1 MPSDTLEAEIKR
13 LEAAGRRRLSKRDA
27 TRYNLHKND
36 LKRFAH
42 YLGIEKLDDWQEK
55 VLDSKS
61 DRIIL
66 NCSRQSGKSTCT
78 AIMAVH
84 HAIFKPNSMVIVI
97 SRIEAQSL
105 EVFKRMSNYYK
116 EVSYAPHATE
126 DTSHSLKL
134 SNGSRIIALSGQQP
148 DSLRGYAG
156 VSLLIIDEAS
166 RVLEETYNVVR
177 PTLAVSSGRVILL
190 STPHGRKGFFF
201 ESWMEATDQY
211 RDNLEGWESASVTA
225 DEIPRI
231 KPSFLKQ
238 ERKKYPEWFYRQ
250 EYMCEF
256 QDNISNIFRS
266 VHEAFEHVDADG
278 EEWQFDIGL

>member
-13 LEAAGRRRLSKRDA
+13 LEAAGRRRLSKKDA
-27 TRYNLHKND
+27 ARYNLHKND
-36 LKRFAH
+36 LKRFAR
-42 YLGIEKLDDWQEK
+42 YLGIEKLDEWQEK

-66 NCSRQSGKSTCT
+66 NCSRQSGKSTIT

-84 HAIFKPNSMVIVI
+84 HAIFNSNSMVIVV

-105 EVFKRMSNYYK
+105 EMFKRMSNYYK
-116 EVSYAPHATE
+116 EVSYAPRATE

-134 SNGSRIIALSGQQP
+134 ANGSRIIALSGQQP

-166 RVLEETYNVVR
+166 RVLEETYDVVR

-190 STPHGRKGFFF
+190 STPHGKKGFFF
-201 ESWMEATDQY
+201 DAWMAATDTF

-225 DEIPRI
+225 EEVVRI
-231 KPSFLKQ
+231 KPSFLEQ
-238 ERKKYPEWFYRQ
+238 EKKKFPEWFFRQ
-250 EYMCEF
+250 EYFCEF
-256 QDNISNIFRS
+256 MDNISNIFRS

-278 EEWQFDIGL
+278 EEWQFNIGL